1 MTRRGFPRFFCRK
14 IFEKKLAIVGIR
26 WYNTREKYICLIKSD
41 GGTGPVKS
49 GNLHLQ
55 GANSRSES

>member
-1 MTRRGFPRFFCRK
+1 MQKR
-14 IFEKKLAIVGIR
+14 LAICGIQ
-26 WYNTREKYICLIKSD
+26 WYNTPEKINSLIKSD

>member
-1 MTRRGFPRFFCRK
+1 M
-14 IFEKKLAIVGIR
+14 
-26 WYNTREKYICLIKSD
+26 NSLIKSD

-55 GANSRSES
+55 GANSRSESWQMRESELISVSSFVFDKAERGEYEKIVLYQ

>member
-1 MTRRGFPRFFCRK
+1 MLQYPRKF
-14 IFEKKLAIVGIR
+14 
-26 WYNTREKYICLIKSD
+26 NSLIKSD